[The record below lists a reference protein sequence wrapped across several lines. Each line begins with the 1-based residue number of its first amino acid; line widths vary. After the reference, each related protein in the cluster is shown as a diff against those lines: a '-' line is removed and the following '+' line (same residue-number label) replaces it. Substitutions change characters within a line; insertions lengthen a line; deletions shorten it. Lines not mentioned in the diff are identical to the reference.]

1 MIYFKDKETQS
12 HKDSESLDSATLN
25 LCDFEPLSLSD
36 FSKITTSNKC
46 CICLSSS
53 EYSLADTPSNT
64 TLIIFLI
71 LSLL

>member
-12 HKDSESLDSATLN
+12 HKDSESLDSATLI

-46 CICLSSS
+46 RICLSSS
-53 EYSLADTPSNT
+53 EY
-64 TLIIFLI
+64 
-71 LSLL
+71 